1 MPSVVID
8 GMDAR
13 AVRDGL
19 KPIVE
24 TVRARRRSRIGWKS
38 ARTAIVDIP

>member
-24 TVRARRRSRIGWKS
+24 TVRTLRRSPTGWKS
-38 ARTAIVDIP
+38 ARTVTAAIR